1 MDIRG
6 KSFSFVIVTIMFV
19 WQIFLDY
26 FLILWTTC
34 AVCVIAVPGH
44 VGTVWEFPL
53 HAAEHGGICETAADH
68 RHSDHRLPRPRGCRL
83 LLMPSS
89 VHICN
94 QCKSLLIL
102 LSLVRKLRYYF
113 TLMTCVVNDYLNVS
127 LNVLVKIWWTSQ
139 NRQEQQT
146 VGKSAKGMPT
156 LVVIA
161 TQSSPEFATMMNM

>member
-53 HAAEHGGICETAADH
+53 HAAEHGGVCETAADH

-94 QCKSLLIL
+94 QCKSLLLL
-102 LSLVRKLRYYF
+102 LSLVISCDIILHYDMCSKWLPK
-113 TLMTCVVNDYLNVS
+113 CVI
-127 LNVLVKIWWTSQ
+127 KCFSQ
-139 NRQEQQT
+139 NLMNFAKQT
-146 VGKSAKGMPT
+146 RTTNSREVS
-156 LVVIA
+156 
-161 TQSSPEFATMMNM
+161 